1 MVKQSRNVLYVDDEE
16 QNLITF
22 RAAFRRDFNVVTARS
37 AQEAIELMR
46 LQTIPVVLTDQRMPE
61 MTGVQLL
68 EKILPEFPDSI
79 RIIVTGY
86 TDMDAIIQAVNNGHI
101 FQYITKP
108 WNEQELKMTISHA
121 IHLYHLQQE
130 NQHLLQ
136 ALNDKVR
143 EQEKTLNLFKR
154 YVPKEVVERALSEET
169 PLFEGELREVSVI
182 FCDLRNFS
190 EFSGLM
196 EPREVVSFLNQF
208 YWLMASC
215 VKQHHGTVY
224 QYIGD
229 EVFAVFGAPI
239 TFPENY
245 SNAVFCAI
253 HMIEKMKTLNEWLE
267 PRYNIEVGVGI
278 GINSGTVIA
287 GNLGSEDKLEYSVT
301 GHIVNMAKRI
311 ESLTKEKPNTILISA
326 STFEK
331 VKDLFELNQWEPV
344 KVKGNAE
351 PVVVYEVIKRK

>member
-1 MVKQSRNVLYVDDEE
+1 MEKFSRNVLYVDDEE

-22 RAAFRRDFNVVTARS
+22 RASFRRDFNVFTARS

-61 MTGVQLL
+61 MTGVQFL
-68 EKILPEFPDSI
+68 EKILPEFPDSY

-86 TDMDAIIQAVNNGHI
+86 TDMEAIIQAVNNGHI

-108 WNEQELKMTISHA
+108 WNEHELKMTISNA
-121 IHLYHLQQE
+121 LDLYHLHQE
-130 NQHLLQ
+130 NQRLLH
-136 ALNDKVR
+136 ALNDKVK

-154 YVPKEVVERALSEET
+154 YVPKEVVEKALKEET
-169 PLFEGELREVSVI
+169 PLFEGELRDVAVM

-190 EFSGLM
+190 ELGAVL
-196 EPREVVSFLNQF
+196 EPKEVVSFLNQF
-208 YWLMASC
+208 YWLMSSC

-229 EVFAVFGAPI
+229 EVFAVFGAP
-239 TFPENY
+239 FSEPENHV
-245 SNAVFCAI
+245 NAVFCAL
-253 HMIEKMKTLNEWLE
+253 HMVEKLKTLNEMFEERFGRPLA
-267 PRYNIEVGVGI
+267 VGI
-278 GINSGTVIA
+278 GISSGEVVA

-301 GHIVNMAKRI
+301 GHIVNMGKRI

-326 STFEK
+326 LTFEK
-331 VKDLFELNQWEPV
+331 VKDIFEVNAWAPM
-344 KVKGNAE
+344 KVKGNVE
-351 PVVVYEVIKRK
+351 PLSVYEVLGRK